1 MSATGGKLTLTVV
14 TPERSVVEKTPCDE
28 VTLPAEQ
35 GEIGVL
41 PGHTPLIT
49 LLGTGVVAYRS
60 TGGAPGAVAV
70 RGGFAEIAGDV
81 VRVLA
86 DDAAGPAAIDPAAV
100 TKQKDAAEARRLSVV
115 GAEELDAVNAEV
127 AFAEARLK
135 VVRA

>member
-1 MSATGGKLTLTVV
+1 MSATGGKLVLTVV

-49 LLGTGVVAYRS
+49 LLGTGVVAFKNA
-60 TGGAPGAVAV
+60 GAAAGAVAV

-86 DDAAGPAAIDPAAV
+86 DDAAAAASIDPAAV
-100 TKQKDAAEARRLSVV
+100 SKLKGAAEERRLSVV
-115 GAEELDAVNAEV
+115 GAEELEAVNADV
-127 AFAEARLK
+127 AYADARLK
-135 VVRA
+135 VVGA